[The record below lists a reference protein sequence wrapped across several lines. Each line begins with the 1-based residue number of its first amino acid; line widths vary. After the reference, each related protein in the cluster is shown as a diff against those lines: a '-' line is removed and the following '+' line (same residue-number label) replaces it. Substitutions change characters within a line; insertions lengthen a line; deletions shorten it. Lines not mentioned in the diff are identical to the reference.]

1 MIIPAEV
8 ERHFTGADGAYA
20 FARWDRPI
28 VPVVFGVSEESLSVI
43 KGAIEAVVTLANHK
57 MDELDAEFGANFML
71 FFFQDW
77 DELLT
82 VPRLGEMIPD
92 LESVVARLNA
102 EDASQYR
109 AFRFDDSGAIQACF
123 SFVRMRGE
131 MAEMQADT
139 LALSQAVQAILRWSE
154 AAFSET
160 SPLAVLPETGAVILR
175 PEIAALIQAAYDP
188 ILPLAAK
195 DKSHAL
201 RLVARMGAANDT

>member
-1 MIIPAEV
+1 MTPEDV

-28 VPVVFGVSEESLSVI
+28 VPVVFGVGEESLSVI

-57 MDELDAEFGANFML
+57 MDELDAEFGANLMM

-82 VPRLGEMIPD
+82 VPKLGEMIPD
-92 LESVVARLNA
+92 LASVVARLKTG
-102 EDASQYR
+102 DASQYR
-109 AFRFDDSGAIQACF
+109 VFRFDNSGAIQACF
-123 SFVRMRGE
+123 AFVRMRGDL
-131 MAEMQADT
+131 AEMQADT
-139 LALSQAVQAILRWSE
+139 LALGQAVQAILRWSE
-154 AAFSET
+154 AAFAKT
-160 SPLAVLPETGAVILR
+160 SPLAVLPENGAVILR

-188 ILPLAAK
+188 VMPLATG

-201 RLVARMGAANDT
+201 RLFARMGAAGDT

>member
-1 MIIPAEV
+1 VIIPAEV